1 MHNSLLQ
8 LLEGQPDN
16 TGRKKKKKVEK
27 KKIEE
32 EKKKVGEKQREGKHA
47 ALLTIAFWGV
57 EIFRRK
63 LEIKFCQDVPEY
75 GPSPFA

>member
-1 MHNSLLQ
+1 M
-8 LLEGQPDN
+8 
-16 TGRKKKKKVEK
+16 
-27 KKIEE
+27 
-32 EKKKVGEKQREGKHA
+32 GEKQREGKHA

>member
-8 LLEGQPDN
+8 LLERQPDN
-16 TGRKKKKKVEK
+16 TGRGKKKRWKKNK
-27 KKIEE
+27 EE
-32 EKKKVGEKQREGKHA
+32 EKKKVGEKHREGKHA